1 MKPWKA
7 GRAVAGP
14 KPHSVIEPLPSDRQ
28 SRRIS
33 SSTAVNTTDLM
44 IYKGLAMVWL
54 VERLP
59 NRSGLGVDRNAVR
72 GLRRNEW

>member
-14 KPHSVIEPLPSDRQ
+14 KAHSVIDPLPSDRQ
-28 SRRIS
+28 RRRIR
-33 SSTAVNTTDLM
+33 SSTVVNTTDLK
-44 IYKGLAMVWL
+44 IYKGLAMVLL

-72 GLRRNEW
+72 GPW